1 MKEEFV
7 VVRKADLEELLRELE
22 DLKRLF
28 KERWSSFR
36 SAKSGRAVQDA
47 RS

>member
-7 VVRKADLEELLRELE
+7 VVRRADLEELLRELE

-28 KERWSSFR
+28 REKNSFR
-36 SAKSGRAVQDA
+36 PSKSGRAVQGA
-47 RS
+47 QS

>member
-7 VVRKADLEELLRELE
+7 VVRRADLEELLRELE

-28 KERWSSFR
+28 IEKGSFR
-36 SAKSGRAVQDA
+36 PAKSGRAVRGA

>member
-1 MKEEFV
+1 V
-7 VVRKADLEELLRELE
+7 VVLRADLEELLRELE

-28 KERWSSFR
+28 RERSSFR
-36 SAKSGRAVQDA
+36 PSKSGRAVRGA